1 MKISVCLA
9 TYNGEKY
16 IKEQLDSI
24 LPQLSAN
31 DEVIISD
38 DGSTDSTKKIIYNY
52 QDSRLKFFVNNNE
65 KSPIK
70 NFENA
75 IQKATGDFIFLSDQD
90 DVWRNDKVKKII
102 LAFSSDNSLTL
113 VFSNAEIIDEN
124 GISKNYNFFKDNEA
138 NYTSIFKAFFKNQFL
153 GCTIAFKSE
162 LKSKILPFPYGI
174 PMHDWWIGVLSL
186 FYGKVKFLNESLIS
200 YRRHNNNVTSESSSN
215 LLSIINWRITLLWL
229 FFKRLIKITI
239 FKKRK

>member
-31 DEVIISD
+31 DEIIISD
-38 DGSTDSTKKIIYNY
+38 DNSTDDTINIIRSLNDERIKIYVNKTKGI
-52 QDSRLKFFVNNNE
+52 V
-65 KSPIK
+65 K

-75 IQKATGDFIFLSDQD
+75 LNNASGDIIFLSDQD
-90 DVWRNDKVKKII
+90 DVWKNDKVKKI
-102 LAFSSDNSLTL
+102 LSAFSSDNSLTL

>member
-38 DGSTDSTKKIIYNY
+38 DGSTDNTLQVINSFNDIRIKIFHNENKKGLTN
-52 QDSRLKFFVNNNE
+52 
-65 KSPIK
+65 

-75 IQKATGDFIFLSDQD
+75 IQKASGDIIFLSDQD
-90 DVWRNDKVKKII
+90 DVWKNDKVKKI
-102 LAFSSDNSLTL
+102 LSAFSSDNSLTL